1 MRIKGV
7 EIENFRLL
15 RDVAIG
21 LEDRTTLIVG
31 RNNSGKTS
39 IAELFQRLLSEKS
52 PSFRLEDFSLGC
64 HERFFKAFEAF
75 QAEASAPD
83 VVALLPSIKVKIDIT
98 YDVSA
103 PDLGPL
109 SDCIVD
115 LDPNCSDA
123 RLIFTFGPRPT
134 APTTL
139 FADLSVGEDVAVNRI
154 TLFRALGSR
163 VTGSYGASLEAVDP
177 NDQTN
182 RKSLEPK
189 TLTALVRGGFINAQ
203 RGLDDNTHRERDV
216 LGKVVEVLFQS
227 ALTDPVD
234 AEKRTTA
241 EQLTAAVEQIQR
253 DLQAGFNAKLTSLLP
268 TFDLFGY
275 PGLSDPGLVT
285 ETSFDVDKLLN
296 DHTKVRYVG
305 VNGVTLPETYNGL
318 GVRNLVYMLFQ
329 LLRFFREYQA
339 TPTAAGVHL
348 IFIEEPEA
356 HLHPQMQEVFIRQLD
371 QISSAFVAQLNEN
384 RPWPVQFVVTT
395 HSPHMANEARF
406 EAMRYFLSVLDGE
419 GMRRAVVKDLRKG
432 MSGAPEPDREFLHQ
446 YLTLTRCDLFFA
458 DKAILIEGAA
468 ERILLPAMIRKTDSA
483 AAGQPHLGSQY
494 LTVMEVGGAYAH
506 RFFDLLSFLELR
518 TLIITDIDAVKLND
532 RGKRVAVPVA
542 EGLFTS
548 NGCLKA
554 LFGDDVSPEALLA
567 KTAVE
572 KSNGIRRVA
581 FQIPEAEGGPC
592 GRSFEDAFI
601 LANPARF
608 PLGDGDHA
616 LAAYALAIDQKKS
629 SFALEH
635 AIEHTDWNVPEYIAE
650 GLRWL
655 AEGNLAP
662 EEPVPP
668 IAVETVAAAT
678 GVAINVDEVSDNGS
692 GSGKSGRRRRAHRA

>member
-1 MRIKGV
+1 MRIMGV
-7 EIENFRLL
+7 KIENFRLL
-15 RDVAIG
+15 RDVAVG

-39 IAELFQRLLSEKS
+39 IAELFRRLLGEKS
-52 PSFRLEDFSLGC
+52 PSFRIEDFSLGC
-64 HERFFKAFEAF
+64 HEYFWTAFEASHTG
-75 QAEASAPD
+75 ASAPD
-83 VVALLPSIKVKIDIT
+83 VVALLPSIKVTIDIA
-98 YDVSA
+98 YDVNA

-115 LDPNCSDA
+115 LDPNCSEA
-123 RLIFTFGPRPT
+123 RLILTYGPRPT
-134 APTTL
+134 ASATL
-139 FADLSVGEDVAVNRI
+139 FADLAVGEDVAVNRS

-163 VTGSYGASLEAVDP
+163 VSGAYAASLEAVDP
-177 NDQTN
+177 NDPNN

-203 RGLDDNTHRERDV
+203 RGLDDDTHRERDV

-234 AEKRTTA
+234 HGKRTTA
-241 EQLTAAVEQIQR
+241 EQLKVAVERIQG
-253 DLQAGFNAKLTSLLP
+253 DLHAGFNANLTSLLP

-296 DHTKVRYVG
+296 DHTKLRYVG
-305 VNGVTLPETYNGL
+305 VNGMTLPETYNGL
-318 GVRNLVYMLFQ
+318 GVRNLVYMLLQ
-329 LLRFFREYQA
+329 LLRFFREYQS
-339 TPTAAGVHL
+339 TPTDAGVHL

-371 QISSAFVAQLNEN
+371 QITSVFVAQLNEN
-384 RPWPVQFVVTT
+384 KPWPVQFVVTT

-406 EAMRYFLSVLDGE
+406 EAMRYFLSVPDGE
-419 GMRRAVVKDLRKG
+419 GMRRSVVKDLRRRMG
-432 MSGAPEPDREFLHQ
+432 GAPEPDREFLHQ

-458 DKAILIEGAA
+458 DKVVLIEGTA
-468 ERILLPAMIRKTDSA
+468 ERILLPAMIRKTDST
-483 AAGQPHLGSQY
+483 AAGQPQLGSQY

-506 RFFDLLSFLELR
+506 RFFDLLLFLELR
-518 TLIITDIDAVKLND
+518 TLIITDIDAVKPND
-532 RGKRVAVPVA
+532 GGKRVAVPVA
-542 EGLFTS
+542 DGVFTS

-554 LFGDDVSPEALLA
+554 LFGDDVSPEALLG
-567 KTAVE
+567 KTASE
-572 KSNGIRRVA
+572 KTTGIRRVA
-581 FQIPEAEGGPC
+581 FQIPEAQGGPC

-608 PLGDGDHA
+608 QLGDGDHA
-616 LAAYALAIDQKKS
+616 VAAYALAGDQKKS
-629 SFALEH
+629 TFALEH
-635 AIEHTDWNVPEYIAE
+635 AIEHTDWNVPQYIAE

-655 AEGNLAP
+655 AEGNPAP
-662 EEPVPP
+662 AEPVSL
-668 IAVETVAAAT
+668 VAIEIVADAA
-678 GVAINVDEVSDNGS
+678 GVAVNVAEVGDNG
-692 GSGKSGRRRRAHRA
+692 

>member
-1 MRIKGV
+1 V
-7 EIENFRLL
+7 
-15 RDVAIG
+15 
-21 LEDRTTLIVG
+21 T
-31 RNNSGKTS
+31 
-39 IAELFQRLLSEKS
+39 
-52 PSFRLEDFSLGC
+52 
-64 HERFFKAFEAF
+64 
-75 QAEASAPD
+75 
-83 VVALLPSIKVKIDIT
+83 IDIT
-98 YDVSA
+98 YDVNA

-115 LDPNCSDA
+115 LDPACSEA
-123 RLIFTFGPRPT
+123 RLVLTYGPQPT
-134 APTTL
+134 ASATL
-139 FADLSVGEDVAVNRI
+139 FGDLAVGEDVAVNRS

-163 VTGSYGASLEAVDP
+163 VSGAYAASLEAVDP
-177 NDQTN
+177 NDPTN
-182 RKSLEPK
+182 RKSLEAK

-203 RGLDDNTHRERDV
+203 RGLDDDTHRERDV

-227 ALTDPVD
+227 ALTDHVD
-234 AEKRTTA
+234 PERRTTA
-241 EQLTAAVEQIQR
+241 EQLKAAVEQIQG
-253 DLQAGFNAKLTSLLP
+253 DLHAGFNAKLTSLLP

-285 ETSFDVDKLLN
+285 ETNFDVDKLLN
-296 DHTKVRYVG
+296 HHTKVRYVG
-305 VNGVTLPETYNGL
+305 VNGMTLPETYNGL
-318 GVRNLVYMLFQ
+318 GVRNLVYMLLQ

-371 QISSAFVAQLNEN
+371 QITNAFVAQLNEN

-406 EAMRYFLSVLDGE
+406 EAMRYFLSVQGGE
-419 GMRRAVVKDLRKG
+419 GMRRTVVKDLRKG
-432 MSGAPEPDREFLHQ
+432 LGGASQADREFLHQ

-458 DKAILIEGAA
+458 DKAILIEGTA
-468 ERILLPAMIRKTDSA
+468 ERILLPAMIRKADSA
-483 AAGQPHLGSQY
+483 AATQPQLGSQY

-518 TLIITDIDAVKLND
+518 SLIITDIDAVKPND
-532 RGKRVAVPVA
+532 SGKRVAVPVA

-554 LFGDDVSPEALLA
+554 LFGDDVSPEALLG
-567 KTAVE
+567 KTAAE
-572 KSNGIRRVA
+572 KTTGIRRVA
-581 FQIPEAEGGPC
+581 FQMPETQGGPC

-616 LAAYALAIDQKKS
+616 LAAYALAGDQKKS
-629 SFALEH
+629 TFALQH
-635 AIEHTDWNVPEYIAE
+635 AIEHTEWNVPQYIAE

-655 AEGNLAP
+655 AKGNPAP
-662 EEPVPP
+662 AQLIPPV
-668 IAVETVAAAT
+668 AVEVVADAAGVAAN
-678 GVAINVDEVSDNGS
+678 VAEVGDND
-692 GSGKSGRRRRAHRA
+692 

>member
-15 RDVAIG
+15 RDVAVG

-39 IAELFQRLLSEKS
+39 IAELFRRLLGEKS

-64 HERFFKAFEAF
+64 HERLWAAFEAF
-75 QAEASAPD
+75 HAGASAPD
-83 VVALLPSIKVKIDIT
+83 VVALLPSIKVTIDIT
-98 YDVSA
+98 YDVNA

-109 SDCIVD
+109 SECIVD
-115 LDPNCSDA
+115 LDPNCSEA
-123 RLIFTFGPRPT
+123 RLILTCGPRPT

-139 FADLSVGEDVAVNRI
+139 FTDLTVGEDVAVNRS
-154 TLFRALGSR
+154 TLFRALGGR
-163 VTGSYGASLEAVDP
+163 VTGAYLASLEAVDP
-177 NDQTN
+177 NDPTN

-189 TLTALVRGGFINAQ
+189 TLTALIRGGFINAQ
-203 RGLDDNTHRERDV
+203 RGLDDDTHRERDV

-234 AEKRTTA
+234 PEKRTTA
-241 EQLTAAVEQIQR
+241 EQLKAAVEQIQG
-253 DLQAGFNAKLTSLLP
+253 DLHAGFNAKLTSLLP

-305 VNGVTLPETYNGL
+305 VNGMTLPETYNGL
-318 GVRNLVYMLFQ
+318 GVRNLVYMLLQ

-339 TPTAAGVHL
+339 APTAAGVHL

-371 QISSAFVAQLNEN
+371 QITGAFVAQLNEN

-406 EAMRYFLSVLDGE
+406 EAMRYFLSVPDGE
-419 GMRRAVVKDLRKG
+419 GMRRSVVKDLRKG
-432 MSGAPEPDREFLHQ
+432 MGGAPEPDREFLHQ

-458 DKAILIEGAA
+458 DKAVLIEGTA
-468 ERILLPAMIRKTDSA
+468 ERILLPAMIRKTDST
-483 AAGQPHLGSQY
+483 AAGQPQLGSQY

-518 TLIITDIDAVKLND
+518 TLIITDIDAVKPND
-532 RGKRVAVPVA
+532 GGKRVAVPVA
-542 EGLFTS
+542 DGVFTS

-554 LFGDDVSPEALLA
+554 LFGDDVSPEALLG
-567 KTAVE
+567 KTAAE
-572 KSNGIRRVA
+572 KTTGIRRVA
-581 FQIPEAEGGPC
+581 FQIPEAQGGPC

-616 LAAYALAIDQKKS
+616 VAAYALAGDQKKS
-629 SFALEH
+629 TFALEH
-635 AIEHTDWNVPEYIAE
+635 AIEQTEWNVPKYIAD

-655 AEGNLAP
+655 AEGNPAP
-662 EEPVPP
+662 AEPVSPV
-668 IAVETVAAAT
+668 AVEIVADAA
-678 GVAINVDEVSDNGS
+678 GVAVNVAEVGDNG
-692 GSGKSGRRRRAHRA
+692 

>member
-15 RDVAIG
+15 RDVAVG
-21 LEDRTTLIVG
+21 LEERTTLIVG

-39 IAELFQRLLSEKS
+39 IAELFRRLLGEKA
-52 PSFRLEDFSLGC
+52 PSFRMEDFSLGC
-64 HERFFKAFEAF
+64 HECFWTAFEAF
-75 QAEASAPD
+75 RTEASEPD
-83 VVALLPSIKVKIDIT
+83 VIALLPSIKVTIDIT
-98 YDVSA
+98 YDVNA

-123 RLIFTFGPRPT
+123 RLILTYGPRPA

-139 FADLSVGEDVAVNRI
+139 FADLTVGEDVAVNRA

-163 VTGSYGASLEAVDP
+163 ISGAYTASLEAVDP
-177 NDQTN
+177 NDATN
-182 RKSLEPK
+182 RKALEPK

-203 RGLDDNTHRERDV
+203 RGLDDDTHRERDV

-234 AEKRTTA
+234 PAKRTTA
-241 EQLTAAVEQIQR
+241 EQLKTAVEQIQG
-253 DLQAGFNAKLTSLLP
+253 DLHAGFNAKLTSLLP

-305 VNGVTLPETYNGL
+305 VNGMTLPETYNGL
-318 GVRNLVYMLFQ
+318 GVRNLVYMLLQ

-339 TPTAAGVHL
+339 EPTAAGVHL

-371 QISSAFVAQLNEN
+371 QITSAFVAQLNEN
-384 RPWPVQFVVTT
+384 KPWPVQFVVTT

-406 EAMRYFLSVLDGE
+406 EAMRYFLSIPDGE
-419 GMRRAVVKDLRKG
+419 GMRRSVVKDLRRG
-432 MSGAPEPDREFLHQ
+432 MGGAPEPDREFLHQ

-458 DKAILIEGAA
+458 DKAVLIEGTA

-483 AAGQPHLGSQY
+483 AAGQPKLGSQY
-494 LTVMEVGGAYAH
+494 LSVMEVGGAYAH

-518 TLIITDIDAVKLND
+518 TLIITDIDAVKPND
-532 RGKRVAVPVA
+532 GGKRVAVPVA

-554 LFGDDVSPEALLA
+554 AFGNDVSPQTLLG
-567 KTAVE
+567 KTAAE
-572 KSNGIRRVA
+572 KITGIRRIA
-581 FQIPEAEGGPC
+581 FQIPEAPGGPC

-608 PLGDGDHA
+608 PLDDDDKA
-616 LAAYALAIDQKKS
+616 LAAYELASDQKKS
-629 SFALEH
+629 AFALGH
-635 AIEHTDWNVPEYIAE
+635 AIEHTDWNVPKYIAE

-655 AEGNLAP
+655 AQGNPAP
-662 EEPVPP
+662 AEPNPP
-668 IAVETVAAAT
+668 IAVEIVAGAAGVAVNVT
-678 GVAINVDEVSDNGS
+678 GVSADG
-692 GSGKSGRRRRAHRA
+692 

>member
-15 RDVAIG
+15 RDVALG

-39 IAELFQRLLSEKS
+39 IAELFRRLLGEKS
-52 PSFRLEDFSLGC
+52 PSFRMEDFSLGC
-64 HERFFKAFEAF
+64 HECFWTAFEAF
-75 QAEASAPD
+75 QAGASAPD
-83 VVALLPSIKVKIDIT
+83 VVALLPSIKVTIDIT
-98 YDVSA
+98 YDVNA

-123 RLIFTFGPRPT
+123 RLILTYGPRPT
-134 APTTL
+134 APATL
-139 FADLSVGEDVAVNRI
+139 FADLAVGEDVAVNRL

-163 VTGSYGASLEAVDP
+163 VPSVYAASLEAVDP
-177 NDQTN
+177 NDLTN

-203 RGLDDNTHRERDV
+203 RGLDDDTHRERDV

-227 ALTDPVD
+227 ALTDSVD
-234 AEKRTTA
+234 PEKRTTA
-241 EQLTAAVEQIQR
+241 EQLKAAVEQIQG
-253 DLQAGFNAKLTSLLP
+253 DLHAGFNAKLTSLLP

-285 ETSFDVDKLLN
+285 ETSFDVDKLLS

-305 VNGVTLPETYNGL
+305 VNGMTLPETYNGL
-318 GVRNLVYMLFQ
+318 GVRNLVYMLLQ

-339 TPTAAGVHL
+339 APTAAGVHL

-371 QISSAFVAQLNEN
+371 QITSAFVAQLNEN

-406 EAMRYFLSVLDGE
+406 EAMRYFLSVPDGE
-419 GMRRAVVKDLRKG
+419 GMRRSVVKDLRKG
-432 MSGAPEPDREFLHQ
+432 MGGAPEPDREFLHQ

-458 DKAILIEGAA
+458 DKAVLIEGTA
-468 ERILLPAMIRKTDSA
+468 ERILLPAMIRKTDGA
-483 AAGQPHLGSQY
+483 AAGQPQLGSQY

-518 TLIITDIDAVKLND
+518 NLIITDIDAVKPND
-532 RGKRVAVPVA
+532 GGKRVAVPVA

-554 LFGDDVSPEALLA
+554 SFGDDVSPEALLG
-567 KTAVE
+567 KTAAE
-572 KSNGIRRVA
+572 KTTGIRRIA
-581 FQIPEAEGGPC
+581 FQIPEVPGGPC

-616 LAAYALAIDQKKS
+616 LAAYALASDQKKS
-629 SFALEH
+629 TFALEH
-635 AIEHTDWNVPEYIAE
+635 AIEHTDWNVPRYIAE

-662 EEPVPP
+662 AEPVPP
-668 IAVETVAAAT
+668 IAVEIVAGAA
-678 GVAINVDEVSDNGS
+678 GIAVNVAEVGDNG
-692 GSGKSGRRRRAHRA
+692 

>member
-1 MRIKGV
+1 MQIKEV

-15 RDVAIG
+15 RNVAMG

-39 IAELFQRLLSEKS
+39 IAELFRRLLSDRT
-52 PSFRLEDFSLGC
+52 PSFNLEDFSLGC
-64 HERFFKAFEAF
+64 HERFWLAFEAL
-75 QAEASAPD
+75 QGGSPAPD
-83 VVALLPSIKVKIDIT
+83 VVALLPSIKVTIDIT

-109 SDCIVD
+109 SECIVD
-115 LDPNCSDA
+115 LDPNCNEA
-123 RLIFTFGPRPT
+123 RLTFTYGPRPT
-134 APTTL
+134 APTIL
-139 FADLSVGEDVAVNRI
+139 FADIPVGEDAAVNRSV
-154 TLFRALGSR
+154 LFRALCNR
-163 VTGSYGASLEAVDP
+163 VTSGYVASLEAVDP
-177 NDQTN
+177 NDPNN
-182 RKSLEPK
+182 RKVLESK
-189 TLTALVRGGFINAQ
+189 TLTALIRGGFINAQ
-203 RGLDDNTHRERDV
+203 RGLDDDTHRERDV

-227 ALTDPVD
+227 ALTDPTD
-234 AEKRTTA
+234 PGRRTTA
-241 EQLTAAVEQIQR
+241 EQLMAAVEQIQGE
-253 DLQAGFNAKLTSLLP
+253 LHSGFNAKLTSLLP
-268 TFDLFGY
+268 AFDLFGY

-285 ETSFDVDKLLN
+285 ETSFDVEKLLN

-318 GVRNLVYMLFQ
+318 GVRNLVYMLLQ

-339 TPTAAGVHL
+339 APVAAGVHI

-371 QISSAFVAQLNEN
+371 QITGAFVKQLNES

-406 EAMRYFLSVLDGE
+406 EAMRYFLAIPDGE
-419 GMRRAVVKDLRKG
+419 GIRRSVVKDLRKG
-432 MSGAPEPDREFLHQ
+432 MGGAPEPDREFLHQ

-458 DKAILIEGAA
+458 DKAVLIEGAS

-483 AAGQPHLGSQY
+483 AGGQPQLASQY

-518 TLIITDIDAVKLND
+518 TLIITDIDSVKPKAD
-532 RGKRVAVPVA
+532 GKRVAVPVA
-542 EGLFTS
+542 DGLFTS

-554 LFGDDVSPEALLA
+554 LFGHDVSPVTLLGKTDA
-567 KTAVE
+567 EKTA
-572 KSNGIRRVA
+572 GIRRIA
-581 FQIPEAEGGPC
+581 FQIPEVQGGPC

-601 LANPARF
+601 LANPTHF
-608 PLGDGDHA
+608 TLGEDDKA
-616 LAAYALAIDQKKS
+616 TAAYLLAGDQKKS
-629 SFALEH
+629 TFALEH
-635 AIEHTDWNVPEYIAE
+635 AIEQTNWNVPLYISE

-655 AEGNLAP
+655 AEGNPAP
-662 EEPVPP
+662 ANSVPP
-668 IAVETVAAAT
+668 AAVEIVAEAT
-678 GVAINVDEVSDNGS
+678 GVAVKVAAVDGNG
-692 GSGKSGRRRRAHRA
+692 

>member
-1 MRIKGV
+1 MRIVGIA
-7 EIENFRLL
+7 IENFRLL
-15 RDVAIG
+15 RNIEVG

-39 IAELFQRLLSEKS
+39 VAELFRRLLSEKS
-52 PSFRLEDFSLGC
+52 LSFKVEDFSLGC
-64 HERFFKAFEAF
+64 HKRFWTAFEAF
-75 QAEASAPD
+75 QAGAAAPD
-83 VVALLPSIKVKIDIT
+83 VIALLPSIKVTIDIT
-98 YDVSA
+98 YDVNA

-115 LDPNCSDA
+115 LDPNCSEA
-123 RLIFTFGPRPT
+123 RLILTYGPRPT
-134 APTTL
+134 APATL
-139 FADLSVGEDVAVNRI
+139 FTDLATGDDAAVNGR
-154 TLFRALGSR
+154 TLFQALGSR
-163 VTGSYGASLEAVDP
+163 LSVAYAVSLEAVDP

-189 TLTALVRGGFINAQ
+189 TLTVLVRGGFINAQ
-203 RGLDDNTHRERDV
+203 RGLDDDTHRERDV

-234 AEKRTTA
+234 PDKRTTA
-241 EQLTAAVEQIQR
+241 EQLKAAVEKIR
-253 DLQAGFNAKLTSLLP
+253 GDLHTGFNAKLTSLLP

-305 VNGVTLPETYNGL
+305 VNGMTLPETYNGL
-318 GVRNLVYMLFQ
+318 GVRNLVYILLQ

-339 TPTAAGVHL
+339 APTAAGVHL

-371 QISSAFVAQLNEN
+371 QIASAFVTQLNEK

-406 EAMRYFLSVLDGE
+406 EAMRYFLSVPDGE
-419 GMRRAVVKDLRKG
+419 GMRRSVVKDLRKG
-432 MSGAPEPDREFLHQ
+432 MGGAPEPDRDFLHQ

-458 DKAILIEGAA
+458 DKAILIEGTA
-468 ERILLPAMIRKTDSA
+468 ERILLPTMIRKTDIA
-483 AAGQPHLGSQY
+483 AVGQPQLASQY

-518 TLIITDIDAVKLND
+518 ALIITDIDTVKPND
-532 RGKRVAVPVA
+532 GGDRVAAPVA

-554 LFGDDVSPEALLA
+554 SFGNDVSPADLLG
-567 KTAVE
+567 KTAAE
-572 KSNGIRRVA
+572 KTTGIRRIA
-581 FQIPEAEGGPC
+581 FQIPEEPGGPC
-592 GRSFEDAFI
+592 GRSFEDAFM

-608 PLGDGDHA
+608 PLGEDDQA
-616 LAAYALAIDQKKS
+616 LAAYVLASDQKKS
-629 SFALEH
+629 TFALEH
-635 AIEHTDWNVPEYIAE
+635 AIERTDWNVPQYIAE

-655 AEGNLAP
+655 AEGNPAP
-662 EEPVPP
+662 VQPVPP
-668 IAVETVAAAT
+668 IVVEIVADDASVAVTVA
-678 GVAINVDEVSDNGS
+678 EVGDNG
-692 GSGKSGRRRRAHRA
+692 

>member
-15 RDVAIG
+15 RDVAVG
-21 LEDRTTLIVG
+21 LEERTTLIVG

-39 IAELFQRLLSEKS
+39 IAEFFRRLLGEKA
-52 PSFRLEDFSLGC
+52 PSFRIEDFSLGC
-64 HERFFKAFEAF
+64 QERFWAAFEAF
-75 QAEASAPD
+75 RAGQSAPD
-83 VVALLPSIKVKIDIT
+83 VIALLPSIKAAMDIA
-98 YDVSA
+98 YDVNSS
-103 PDLGPL
+103 DLGPL
-109 SDCIVD
+109 SDCIID
-115 LDPNCSDA
+115 LDPNCADA
-123 RLIFTFGPRPT
+123 RLILTFGPRPT
-134 APTTL
+134 APGAL
-139 FADLSVGEDVAVNRI
+139 FADVSIGDDVDANRLN
-154 TLFRALGSR
+154 LFRAVGDRLAGA
-163 VTGSYGASLEAVDP
+163 YAASLEAVDP
-177 NDQTN
+177 NDPTN
-182 RKSLEPK
+182 RKSLEPR

-203 RGLDDNTHRERDV
+203 RGLDDDTHRERDV

-234 AEKRTTA
+234 PEKRSTA
-241 EQLTAAVEQIQR
+241 EQLQAAVEQIQGE
-253 DLQAGFNAKLTSLLP
+253 LHAGFNAKLTSLLP

-305 VNGVTLPETYNGL
+305 VNGMTLPETYNGL
-318 GVRNLVYMLFQ
+318 GVRNLVYILLQ

-371 QISSAFVAQLNEN
+371 QITSAFVAQLNEN

-406 EAMRYFLSVLDGE
+406 EAMRYFLSVPDEE
-419 GMRRAVVKDLRKG
+419 GMRRSVVKDLRKG
-432 MSGAPEPDREFLHQ
+432 MGGAPEPDREFLHQ

-458 DKAILIEGAA
+458 DKAVLIEGTA
-468 ERILLPAMIRKTDSA
+468 ERILLPAMIRKSDSA
-483 AAGQPHLGSQY
+483 AAGQPQLGSQY

-506 RFFDLLSFLELR
+506 RFFDLLTFLELR
-518 TLIITDIDAVKLND
+518 TLIITDIDAVKPND
-532 RGKRVAVPVA
+532 GGKRVAVPVA

-554 LFGDDVSPEALLA
+554 LFGDDVSPVALLTKNA
-567 KTAVE
+567 AEKTT
-572 KSNGIRRVA
+572 GIRRIA
-581 FQIPEAEGGPC
+581 FQIPEAQGGPC

-616 LAAYALAIDQKKS
+616 LAAYALASDQKKS
-629 SFALEH
+629 TFALEH
-635 AIEHTDWNVPEYIAE
+635 AIEHTDWNVPRYIAE

-655 AEGNLAP
+655 AEGNPAP
-662 EEPVPP
+662 EPVPP
-668 IAVETVAAAT
+668 IAVEIVADAA
-678 GVAINVDEVSDNGS
+678 GVAVNMAEVGDNG
-692 GSGKSGRRRRAHRA
+692 